1 MRKKILIII
10 PLIIIGILYFQF
22 RHHITQYFFNQHVIY
37 WSKDVNINFSDYEQK
52 PKAESQ
58 LKIVDFHGLNLYAE
72 NIEKANVR
80 AYFDK
85 NRSWVKDSTNFNIEA
100 VKQFQKLRFDLY
112 EVYARKFNSEIDKIR
127 HNPKT
132 SFKDLE
138 NIGNRI
144 YQELQ
149 MFEDE
154 IYSGEYSTQERI
166 EIWRPKI
173 NQLLEDDTKQ
183 SNNSDKSINQ
193 QNEYDGRQIT
203 RKYHPKEMRIKL
215 IPEKNNGI
223 KENYKLTLIKSDF
236 LDNNFDNINKYS
248 NEIVILY
255 YDILMKN
262 NTHLNFDKI
271 TIEIIH
277 NNGKKSRFDYS
288 YEDIKEITKLN

>member
-10 PLIIIGILYFQF
+10 PLIIIVVLYFQF
-22 RHHITQYFFNQHVIY
+22 QHHISQYFFNQHVIY

-166 EIWRPKI
+166 EIWKPKI
-173 NQLLEDDTKQ
+173 DQLLEDDTKQ

-203 RKYHPKEMRIKL
+203 RKYLPKEMIIKL

-236 LDNNFDNINKYS
+236 LDNNFENINKYS

-262 NTHLNFDKI
+262 NTNLNFDKI
-271 TIEIIH
+271 TIEIVH
-277 NNGKKSRFDYS
+277 NTGKKSKFDYS
-288 YEDIKEITKLN
+288 YEDIKEITELN